1 VDKIYTYQEEVI
13 AERILEAVR
22 EGNGVQNFKLNSFK
36 GKGVTASQL
45 RLRNGEA
52 PWRGETFGF
61 SPMESG
67 AKRAH
72 AKILR

>member
-36 GKGVTASQL
+36 GKGGDSEPITLA
-45 RLRNGEA
+45 
-52 PWRGETFGF
+52 
-61 SPMESG
+61 
-67 AKRAH
+67 
-72 AKILR
+72 